1 MDTTS
6 DSFFDGLVCGLLA
19 ADSGS
24 VARWSWR
31 DLAVLLAVVAV
42 TALAVGVPVWLLCR

>member
-6 DSFFDGLVCGLLA
+6 DSFFDGIVCGLLA
-19 ADSGS
+19 ADSVS

-31 DLAVLLAVVAV
+31 DLAVVAV